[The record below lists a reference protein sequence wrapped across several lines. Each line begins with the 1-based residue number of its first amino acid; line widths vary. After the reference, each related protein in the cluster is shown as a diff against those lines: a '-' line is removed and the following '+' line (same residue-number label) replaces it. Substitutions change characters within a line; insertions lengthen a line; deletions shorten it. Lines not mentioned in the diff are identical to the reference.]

1 MVERFMQT
9 GLEEEKAE
17 PDSNSNQYLDVLD
30 GSLRNE
36 GNGVLTPKMKV
47 FIELKE
53 KYWIF

>member
-1 MVERFMQT
+1 MQT